1 MYRWLLPLIL
11 YLPFQVALNPPGG
24 FDLASIRV
32 FILIFFLFWLVKKK
46 LKISFSFNNL
56 QVLGLFFF
64 LILAGISLLGAQN
77 ISWGLRKI
85 IYFLSIFPLYFLIVN
100 LVDNLEKIKKVIRAL
115 IVGGISIG
123 LIGLI
128 QFLSQFVFSLE
139 RVYQFWA
146 INILPIFSGFNL
158 GALMLA
164 YPSWLVNVGGE
175 TIMRAFSLFSDPHM
189 FSFYLGLILPLL
201 IISLSQSRR
210 KVILFISGLILF
222 IPLLLSFTR
231 GAYLACIASFLV
243 LSFLFWRYLDKK
255 KTSLFLL
262 FSLLIFVIPLTP
274 VSDRFYSAFNLL
286 EGSNQGRLE
295 MWQEAGQTG
304 LKNFWQGVGL
314 GNYSLIVNTDFG
326 YRNPVTAHN
335 LYLDIFSEMGFF
347 TLIIW
352 LFLILGTIGHL
363 FEKLKKVSLE
373 KKYLLTGLIG
383 SLTYFFVHSFF
394 ETPIYHPST
403 LALLMVM
410 LGLSTVVLDI
420 KKKIKSKCQN
430 PNCSK

>member
-1 MYRWLLPLIL
+1 MANWLIL
-11 YLPFQVALNPPGG
+11 LIFYLPFQVALNPPGG

-32 FILIFFLFWLVKKK
+32 FILVFFLFWLVKKK

-100 LVDNLEKIKKVIRAL
+100 LVNNLEKVKRATWAL
-115 IVGGISIG
+115 IIGGISIG
-123 LIGLI
+123 LIGLV
-128 QFLSQFVFSLE
+128 QFLFQFVFSLE
-139 RVYQFWA
+139 KVYQFWA
-146 INILPIFSGFNL
+146 INVLPIFSGFNL

-164 YPSWLVNVGGE
+164 YPSWLVNVGGK

-189 FSFYLGLILPLL
+189 FSFYLGLILPFLIVWLCLKKSKLL
-201 IISLSQSRR
+201 VIGYW
-210 KVILFISGLILF
+210 ILFIGLCF
-222 IPLLLSFTR
+222 SFTR
-231 GAYLACIASFLV
+231 GAYLACFASFLV
-243 LSFLFWRYLDKK
+243 LIFLLFKYLNNKK
-255 KTSLFLL
+255 IALLLL
-262 FSLLIFVIPLTP
+262 FSLLIFIIPLTP
-274 VSDRFYSAFNLL
+274 ISDRFYSTFNLS

-304 LKNFWQGVGL
+304 LRNFWQGVGL
-314 GNYSLIVNTDFG
+314 GNYSLVVKTDFG

-347 TLIIW
+347 ALIIW

-363 FEKLKKVSLE
+363 FEKLKQVSLE
-373 KKYLLTGLIG
+373 RKYFLTGLIG

-394 ETPIYHPST
+394 ETPLYSPVV
-403 LALLMVM
+403 LAVLMIL
-410 LGLSTVVLDI
+410 LGLSTLFLKD
-420 KKKIKSKCQN
+420 N
-430 PNCSK
+430 A

>member
-175 TIMRAFSLFSDPHM
+175 TIMRAFSRF
-189 FSFYLGLILPLL
+189 IL
-201 IISLSQSRR
+201 
-210 KVILFISGLILF
+210 
-222 IPLLLSFTR
+222 
-231 GAYLACIASFLV
+231 A
-243 LSFLFWRYLDKK
+243 
-255 KTSLFLL
+255 
-262 FSLLIFVIPLTP
+262 
-274 VSDRFYSAFNLL
+274 
-286 EGSNQGRLE
+286 
-295 MWQEAGQTG
+295 
-304 LKNFWQGVGL
+304 
-314 GNYSLIVNTDFG
+314 
-326 YRNPVTAHN
+326 
-335 LYLDIFSEMGFF
+335 
-347 TLIIW
+347 
-352 LFLILGTIGHL
+352 
-363 FEKLKKVSLE
+363 
-373 KKYLLTGLIG
+373 
-383 SLTYFFVHSFF
+383 
-394 ETPIYHPST
+394 
-403 LALLMVM
+403 
-410 LGLSTVVLDI
+410 
-420 KKKIKSKCQN
+420 
-430 PNCSK
+430 